1 MTSCKHAALIT
12 YFLLEILRSG
22 APIPRIAVCNFSKAI
37 LIALSRVFARSAD
50 LSDYL
55 QICYNILILKL
66 PQSKPHCYIRLDVSH
81 IIATVARWSC
91 LKGKPPKIRQ
101 FFLRSVAH
109 ACQMTSFVQHLLKS
123 TLVVA
128 LSQEIG
134 RREDNT
140 YLDSEIH
147 LRYVNTI
154 IKGSTKIEETTND
167 EAIKFQMEENEDM
180 ITSWTHWTESIIE
193 NAKTIASK
201 SQNGDNV
208 NAFFMPQI
216 IKNVFFMPQI
226 IKNFKILLRHV
237 PLWTGVMRPIFA
249 SGENTATS
257 SSVEAEFANLKCRV
271 FNGQLPMRVDKFVL
285 RHVEYLR
292 DKLIL
297 ASDKINHMH
306 CKENTHSFATQDNEI
321 TNISSNSISL
331 PINQED
337 LKKNNKI
344 IVDSHCDSW
353 NETENWRGLHN
364 IKNMN
369 NKSISSNHPEK
380 QKKATYLD
388 NYPDWDYLKSNVAV
402 GIPLLKIKRC
412 SWYSVT

>member
-1 MTSCKHAALIT
+1 
-12 YFLLEILRSG
+12 
-22 APIPRIAVCNFSKAI
+22 
-37 LIALSRVFARSAD
+37 
-50 LSDYL
+50 
-55 QICYNILILKL
+55 
-66 PQSKPHCYIRLDVSH
+66 LDISH
-81 IIATVARWSC
+81 IIATVTRWSC

-109 ACQMTSFVQHLLKS
+109 ACQMTSFEEVQHLLKS

-154 IKGSTKIEETTND
+154 IKGSIEIEETND
-167 EAIKFQMEENEDM
+167 DEEIKFQMEEGEDL

-193 NAKTIASK
+193 DARTIASK
-201 SQNGDNV
+201 SQDGDNV

-216 IKNVFFMPQI
+216 IKN
-226 IKNFKILLRHV
+226 FKILLKHV
-237 PLWTGVMRPIFA
+237 PLWTGIMRPIFA
-249 SGENTATS
+249 SGESTATS

-271 FNGQLPMRVDKFVL
+271 FDGQLPMRVDKFVL

-292 DKLIL
+292 GKLIL
-297 ASDKINHMH
+297 ASDKINVH
-306 CKENTHSFATQDNEI
+306 CEENTHSFVTQENEI

-331 PINQED
+331 PMNQED
-337 LKKNNKI
+337 LKKNNEI
-344 IVDSHCDSW
+344 TVDSHCDSW

-364 IKNMN
+364 IKNTD
-369 NKSISSNHPEK
+369 NKSTSSDHPEK

-388 NYPDWDYLKSNVAV
+388 NYPDWDHLKSDVAV
-402 GIPLLKIKRC
+402 GIPLLKNGTIC
-412 SWYSVT
+412 SSVCINKIHVVIRETCAFDSILQVVMYAFASYCAYKTAMMTADNPILTLAQDIIQSGKLCAKHYTLRGQILCATQFFKQ